1 MSRSPKRRSQ
11 PRPPDSPATAKRTEA
26 AYRIFETSS
35 DGQRV
40 LDDLCEAY
48 YDRTSFVSG
57 DPQATAFNE
66 GARSVVLAI
75 FQILEDLK
83 QKK

>member
-1 MSRSPKRRSQ
+1 MKSQQRRSQ
-11 PRPPDSPATAKRTEA
+11 PRPPETSQTVKQTEA
-26 AYRIFETSS
+26 AYRIFEQSL
-35 DGQRV
+35 DGQAV
-40 LDDLCEAY
+40 LDDLCQAY
-48 YDRTSFVSG
+48 YDRTSFVPG

-83 QKK
+83 QK